1 VLLYRAGL
9 DYVKFND
16 YIRFIIIIII
26 IIIVLVVVVLSM
38 IIRNGEI

>member
-1 VLLYRAGL
+1 MLLYRAGL

-16 YIRFIIIIII
+16 YIIFIIIII